1 MTFLRLMPLK
11 WWLTLA
17 VLALCA
23 SGVGYARYDAVQ
35 DERARVNEITD
46 KRKEDIS
53 DAIDDADNCADWRK
67 CLHAR

>member
-23 SGVGYARYDAVQ
+23 FGVGYARYDAVR
-35 DERARVNEITD
+35 DERDRVGKITD

-53 DAIDDADNCADWRK
+53 DAINDADDCADWRK

>member
-1 MTFLRLMPLK
+1 MTFLRIMPLK
-11 WWLTLA
+11 WWLALA

-23 SGVGYARYDAVQ
+23 FGVGYARYDAVQ
-35 DERARVNEITD
+35 DERDRVNEITD

-53 DAIDDADNCADWRK
+53 DAIDDVDDCTDWRK

>member
-1 MTFLRLMPLK
+1 VTLLNLLPIK

-17 VLALCA
+17 VLLAGAL
-23 SGVGYARYDAVQ
+23 GVGYARYDAVQ

-53 DAIDDADNCADWRK
+53 DAIDDADDCADWRK

>member
-1 MTFLRLMPLK
+1 MTILSLLPVK
-11 WWLTLA
+11 WWLALA

-23 SGVGYARYDAVQ
+23 SGVVYARYDAVL
-35 DERARVNEITD
+35 DERDRVNEITD

-53 DAIDDADNCADWRK
+53 DAIDDADGCTDWRK

>member
-1 MTFLRLMPLK
+1 MIFLRLMPLK
-11 WWLTLA
+11 WCLTLA

-23 SGVGYARYDAVQ
+23 FGVGYARHDAVQ
-35 DERARVNEITD
+35 DERDRVGEITD

-53 DAIDDADNCADWRK
+53 NAIDDADDCTDWRK